1 MAKINTQK
9 IIAPIMTFVN
19 MKGIIALKDGMLA
32 ILPLTVVGSLFL
44 IVGQIPFQGVNQAIA
59 KVFGANWT
67 EPFMQVYS
75 GTFAIMG
82 LISCF
87 AIAYSYAKNAGV
99 EPLPAGVLSLSAFFI
114 LLKSSYI
121 PAKGEAIADAI
132 SKVWFG
138 GQGIIGAIL
147 IGLVVGAIYT
157 EFIRRHIV
165 IKMPPQVPQAISK
178 QFEAMI
184 PAFVIFTLSMLVYIV
199 AKAVTGG
206 GTFIEMIYSVIQ
218 VPLQGLT
225 GSLYGAVGIAFFIS
239 FLWWFGVHGQSVVN
253 GIVTALLLSNLD
265 ANKAL
270 LAANKLTLDNGAHIV
285 TQQFLDSFLILS
297 GSGITCG
304 LVIAM
309 IVASKS
315 KQYKALGKVAAF
327 PALFNVNEPVVFGFP
342 IVMNPVMFLPF
353 ILVPVL
359 AALLVYGSIA
369 IGFMQPFSGVT
380 LPWSTP
386 AIISGFMV
394 GGWQGAF
401 VQVVILVLST
411 VIYFPFFKIQDKIAY
426 QNELSAE
433 NQNG

>member
-1 MAKINTQK
+1 MAKIDSQK
-9 IIAPIMTFVN
+9 IIGPIMRFVN
-19 MKGIIALKDGMLA
+19 MRGIIALKDGMLA

-44 IVGQIPFQGVNQAIA
+44 IIGQLPFEGLNQAIA
-59 KVFGANWT
+59 SVFGETWT

-87 AIAYSYAKNAGV
+87 SIGYSYAKNSGV
-99 EPLPAGVLSLSAFFI
+99 EPLPAGVLSLSSFFI
-114 LLKSSYI
+114 LLKSSYV
-121 PAKGEAIADAI
+121 PAKGEPIGDAIA
-132 SKVWFG
+132 KVWFG
-138 GQGIIGAIL
+138 GQGIIGAII
-147 IGLVVGAIYT
+147 IGLVIGAIYT
-157 EFIRRHIV
+157 LFIQKHIV
-165 IKMPPQVPQAISK
+165 IKMPEQVPQAIAK

-184 PAFVIFTLSMLVYIV
+184 PAFVVFLLSMIVYIISKV
-199 AKAVTGG
+199 VTGG
-206 GTFIEMIYSVIQ
+206 GTFIEMIYDVIQ

-225 GSLYGAVGIAFFIS
+225 GSLYGAIGIAFFIS

-253 GIVTALLLSNLD
+253 GVVTALLLSNLD
-265 ANKAL
+265 ANKSM
-270 LAANKLTLDNGAHIV
+270 LATGAHIV

-297 GSGITCG
+297 GSGITFG

-309 IVASKS
+309 LFAARS

-327 PALFNVNEPVVFGFP
+327 PAIFNVNEPVVFGFP

-353 ILVPVL
+353 ILVPIL
-359 AALLVYGSIA
+359 AAIVVYGSIA

-394 GGWQGAF
+394 GGWQGAI
-401 VQVVILVLST
+401 VQIIVLGISTLV
-411 VIYFPFFKIQDKIAY
+411 YFPFFKFQDKLAY
-426 QNELSAE
+426 ANELEAE
-433 NQNG
+433 K

>member
-1 MAKINTQK
+1 MSNFNSQK
-9 IIAPIMTFVN
+9 IIAPIMRFVN

-44 IVGQIPFQGVNQAIA
+44 IIGQLPFEGLNQAIA
-59 KVFGANWT
+59 SVFGDTWT

-87 AIAYSYAKNAGV
+87 SIGYSYAKNSGV
-99 EPLPAGVLSLSAFFI
+99 EPLPAGVLSLSSFFI
-114 LLKSSYI
+114 LLKSSYV
-121 PAKGEAIADAI
+121 PAKGEPIGDAI

-138 GQGIIGAIL
+138 GQGIIGAII

-157 EFIRRHIV
+157 VFIQRHIV
-165 IKMPPQVPQAISK
+165 IKMPEQVPQAIAK

-184 PAFVIFTLSMLVYIV
+184 PAFVIFLLSMIVYIV
-199 AKAVTGG
+199 SKVVTNG
-206 GTFIEMIYSVIQ
+206 GTFIEMIYDVIQ

-225 GSLYGAVGIAFFIS
+225 GSLYGAIGIA
-239 FLWWFGVHGQSVVN
+239 LSVE
-253 GIVTALLLSNLD
+253 
-265 ANKAL
+265 
-270 LAANKLTLDNGAHIV
+270 NGAHIV

-297 GSGITCG
+297 GSGITFG
-304 LVIAM
+304 LVVAM
-309 IVASKS
+309 LFAAKS

-327 PALFNVNEPVVFGFP
+327 PAIFNVNEPVVFGFP

-353 ILVPVL
+353 ILVPIL
-359 AALLVYGSIA
+359 AAIIVYASIA
-369 IGFMQPFSGVT
+369 IGFMHPFSGVT

-401 VQVVILVLST
+401 VQVLVLATST
-411 VIYFPFFKIQDKIAY
+411 VVYFPFFKFQDNLAY
-426 QNELSAE
+426 NNELQAE
-433 NQNG
+433 K

>member
-1 MAKINTQK
+1 MSKLDTQK
-9 IIAPIMTFVN
+9 IITPIMKFVN
-19 MKGIIALKDGMLA
+19 MRGIIALKDGMLA
-32 ILPLTVVGSLFL
+32 ILPLTVVGSIFL
-44 IVGQIPFQGVNQAIA
+44 IIGQLPFEGLNQAIA
-59 KVFGANWT
+59 SVFGAGWT
-67 EPFMQVYS
+67 EPFMQVYA

-87 AIAYSYAKNAGV
+87 SIGYSYAKNSDV
-99 EPLPAGVLSLSAFFI
+99 EPLPAGVLAVSAFFI
-114 LLKSSYI
+114 LLKSSYV
-121 PAKGEAIADAI
+121 PVAGEPIADALP
-132 SKVWFG
+132 KVWFG
-138 GQGIIGAIL
+138 GQGIIGAIV

-157 EFIRRHIV
+157 LFLQKHIV
-165 IKMPPQVPQAISK
+165 IKMPEQVPQAIAK

-184 PAFVIFTLSMLVYIV
+184 PAFVIFLLSMLVYIV
-199 AKAVTGG
+199 SKLATNG
-206 GTFIEMIYSVIQ
+206 GTFIEMIYKVIQ
-218 VPLQGLT
+218 APLQGLT
-225 GSLYGAVGIAFFIS
+225 GSLYGAIGIAFFIS

-253 GIVTALLLSNLD
+253 GVVTALLLSNLD

-270 LAANKLTLDNGAHIV
+270 LASGNLSLDKGAHIV

-297 GSGITCG
+297 GSGITFG
-304 LVIAM
+304 LVVAM
-309 IVASKS
+309 LFAAKS

-359 AALLVYGSIA
+359 AAVVVYSSIA

-394 GGWQGAF
+394 GGWQGAV
-401 VQVVILVLST
+401 VQIAILVLST
-411 VIYFPFFKIQDKIAY
+411 IVYFPFFKFQDRLAY
-426 QNELSAE
+426 QNEMTRIDA
-433 NQNG
+433 

>member
-1 MAKINTQK
+1 MSNFNSQK
-9 IIAPIMTFVN
+9 IIAPIMRFVN
-19 MKGIIALKDGMLA
+19 LKGIIALKDGMLA

-44 IVGQIPFQGVNQAIA
+44 IIGQLPFEGLNQAIA
-59 KVFGANWT
+59 SVFGDTWT

-87 AIAYSYAKNAGV
+87 SIGYSYAKNSGV
-99 EPLPAGVLSLSAFFI
+99 EPLPAGVLSLSSYFI
-114 LLKSSYI
+114 LLKSSYV
-121 PAKGEAIADAI
+121 PAKGEPIGDAIA
-132 SKVWFG
+132 KVWFG
-138 GQGIIGAIL
+138 GQGIIGAII

-157 EFIRRHIV
+157 VFIQRHIV
-165 IKMPPQVPQAISK
+165 IKMPEQVPQAIAK

-184 PAFVIFTLSMLVYIV
+184 PAFAVFLLSMIVYIIS
-199 AKAVTGG
+199 KIVTGG
-206 GTFIEMIYSVIQ
+206 GTFIEMIYDVIQ

-225 GSLYGAVGIAFFIS
+225 GSLYGAIGIAFFIS

-253 GIVTALLLSNLD
+253 GVVTALLLSNLD
-265 ANKAL
+265 ANKSM
-270 LAANKLTLDNGAHIV
+270 LAAGNLSVENGAHIV

-297 GSGITCG
+297 GSGITFG

-309 IVASKS
+309 LFAAKS

-353 ILVPVL
+353 ILVPIL
-359 AALLVYGSIA
+359 AAVVVYGSIA

-394 GGWQGAF
+394 GGWQGAI
-401 VQVVILVLST
+401 VQVIVLGISTLV
-411 VIYFPFFKIQDKIAY
+411 YFPFFKFQDKLAY
-426 QNELSAE
+426 ANELEAE
-433 NQNG
+433 K

>member
-1 MAKINTQK
+1 MANRNMQK
-9 IIAPIMTFVN
+9 IIMPIMKFVN
-19 MKGIIALKDGMLA
+19 MRGIIALKDGMLA

-44 IVGQIPFQGVNQAIA
+44 IAGQIPFQGVNDAIA
-59 KVFGANWT
+59 GVLGADWT
-67 EPFMQVYS
+67 EPFMQVYQ

-87 AIAYSYAKNAGV
+87 AIGYSYAKNSGV
-99 EPLPAGVLSLSAFFI
+99 EPLPSGVLSLSAFFI
-114 LLKSSYI
+114 LLRSSYV
-121 PAKGEAIADAI
+121 PAEGEAIGDAI
-132 SKVWFG
+132 SKAWFG

-147 IGLVVGAIYT
+147 IGLTVGAIYT
-157 EFIRRHIV
+157 AFIRRHIV
-165 IKMPPQVPQAISK
+165 IKMPEQVPQAIAK

-184 PAFVIFTLSMLVYIV
+184 PAFVIFTLSMIVYLI
-199 AKAVTGG
+199 AKSVTGG
-206 GTFIEMIYSVIQ
+206 GTFIEMIYGVIQ

-225 GSLYGAVGIAFFIS
+225 GSLYGALGIAFFIS

-270 LAANKLTLDNGAHIV
+270 LAAGNLSLDKGAHIV

-297 GSGITCG
+297 GSGITFG
-304 LVIAM
+304 LVVAM
-309 IVASKS
+309 VFAAKS

-359 AALLVYGSIA
+359 AALMVYGSIA
-369 IGFMQPFSGVT
+369 IGFMQPFAGVT

-394 GGWQGAF
+394 GGWQGVF
-401 VQVVILVLST
+401 VQILVLVMST
-411 VIYFPFFKIQDKIAY
+411 LVYFPFFKIQDRIAC
-426 QNELSAE
+426 QNEAAAE
-433 NQNG
+433 NA

>member
-1 MAKINTQK
+1 MAKVNFEK
-9 IIAPIMTFVN
+9 IITPIMRFVN
-19 MKGIIALKDGMLA
+19 MRGIIALKDGMLA

-44 IVGQIPFQGVNQAIA
+44 IAGQIPFESVNQSIA
-59 KVFGANWT
+59 NIFGPNWT

-87 AIAYSYAKNAGV
+87 SIGYSYAKNSGV
-99 EPLPAGVLSLSAFFI
+99 EPLPAGVLSLSSFFI

-121 PAKGEAIADAI
+121 PENGEAIGDAI

-138 GQGIIGAIL
+138 GQGIIGAII

-157 EFIRRHIV
+157 TFIQRHIV
-165 IKMPPQVPQAISK
+165 IKMPEQVPQAIAK
-178 QFEAMI
+178 QFEAMV
-184 PAFVIFTLSMLVYIV
+184 PAFVIFVLSMLIYIISN
-199 AKAVTGG
+199 AVTKG
-206 GTFIEMIYSVIQ
+206 GTFIEMIYDVIQ

-225 GSLYGAVGIAFFIS
+225 GSLYGAIGIAFFIS

-270 LAANKLTLDNGAHIV
+270 QQAGNLSLDQGAHIV
-285 TQQFLDSFLILS
+285 TQQFLDSFLIIS
-297 GSGITCG
+297 GSGITFG

-309 IVASKS
+309 LFAAKS
-315 KQYKALGKVAAF
+315 KQYQALGKVAAF
-327 PALFNVNEPVVFGFP
+327 PAIFNVNEPVVFGFP
-342 IVMNPVMFLPF
+342 VVMNPVMFIPF
-353 ILVPVL
+353 VLVPVL
-359 AALLVYGSIA
+359 SAIIVYGAIA
-369 IGFMQPFSGVT
+369 IGFMQPFAGVT

-394 GGWQGAF
+394 GGWQGA
-401 VQVVILVLST
+401 VIQILILTLST
-411 VIYFPFFKIQDKIAY
+411 IIYFPFFKFQDKLAY
-426 QNELSAE
+426 EKE
-433 NQNG
+433 ETTE

>member
-1 MAKINTQK
+1 MANRNMQK
-9 IIAPIMTFVN
+9 IIMPIMKFVN
-19 MKGIIALKDGMLA
+19 MRGIIALKDGMLA

-44 IVGQIPFQGVNQAIA
+44 IAGQIPFQGVNDAIA
-59 KVFGANWT
+59 GVFGVDWT
-67 EPFMQVYS
+67 EPFMQVYQ

-87 AIAYSYAKNAGV
+87 AIGYSYAKNSGV
-99 EPLPAGVLSLSAFFI
+99 EPLPSGVLSLSAFFI
-114 LLKSSYI
+114 LLRSSYV
-121 PAKGEAIADAI
+121 PAEGEAIGDAI
-132 SKVWFG
+132 SKAWFG

-147 IGLVVGAIYT
+147 IGLTVGAIYT
-157 EFIRRHIV
+157 AFIRRHIV
-165 IKMPPQVPQAISK
+165 IKMPEQVPQAIAK

-184 PAFVIFTLSMLVYIV
+184 PAFVIFTLSMIVYLI
-199 AKAVTGG
+199 AKSVTGG
-206 GTFIEMIYSVIQ
+206 GTFIEMIYGVIQ

-225 GSLYGAVGIAFFIS
+225 GSLYGALGIAFFIS

-270 LAANKLTLDNGAHIV
+270 LAAGNLSLDKGAHIV

-297 GSGITCG
+297 GSGITFG
-304 LVIAM
+304 LVVAM
-309 IVASKS
+309 VFAAKS

-359 AALLVYGSIA
+359 AALMVYGSIA
-369 IGFMQPFSGVT
+369 IGFMQPFAGVT

-401 VQVVILVLST
+401 VQILVLVMST
-411 VIYFPFFKIQDKIAY
+411 LVYFPFFKIQDRIAC
-426 QNELSAE
+426 QNEAAAE
-433 NQNG
+433 NA